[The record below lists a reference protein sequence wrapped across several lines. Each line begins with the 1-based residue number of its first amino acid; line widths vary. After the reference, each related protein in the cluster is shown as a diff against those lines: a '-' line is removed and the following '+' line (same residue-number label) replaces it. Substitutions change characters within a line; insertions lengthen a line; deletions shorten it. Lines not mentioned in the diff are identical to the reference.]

1 MSLYGNLYQ
10 EELPPRAKALYMYL
24 KDRANKDGQCWPA
37 LKTIARDTSM
47 SKRTVQRAID
57 DLLASGLLT
66 KESRVRENGGRSSN
80 NYYLKF

>member
-1 MSLYGNLYQ
+1 MSLYGNLYR

-24 KDRANKDGQCWPA
+24 KDRANKDGRCWPA
-37 LKTIARDTSM
+37 LKTIACDTSM